1 MDENIDRQATLGP
14 LVAALEHISVK
25 GNLLLFA
32 PDRTQRM
39 QIMKAMTDLELVAWN
54 AAIKK
59 YEMTWQGRQCLA
71 QYRQR

>member
-1 MDENIDRQATLGP
+1 
-14 LVAALEHISVK
+14 
-25 GNLLLFA
+25 LLLFA
-32 PDRTQRM
+32 PDRTHRM

-59 YEMTWQGRQCLA
+59 YEMTWHGRQCLA